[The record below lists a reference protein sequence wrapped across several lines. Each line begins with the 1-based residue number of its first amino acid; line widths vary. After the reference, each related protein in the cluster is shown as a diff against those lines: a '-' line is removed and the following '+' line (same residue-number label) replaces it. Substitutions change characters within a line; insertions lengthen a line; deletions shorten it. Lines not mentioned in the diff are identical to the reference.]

1 MVSTPHPFLT
11 VPQKDPA
18 PRSQDVDA
26 ESLQLIAL
34 SLFAAQEHRQPA
46 NQGLTRCIWLAAGL
60 DYDVGTGRSRFDIK
74 LKEPGTISPRK
85 EFGAAAGKGRAVCE
99 LQRLH
104 FTSPD
109 GVRLAREFW
118 EILRR
123 KKGCTLNRL
132 YRSAN
137 DEALWLAYSEWDS
150 LTDLAGARREAARSP
165 LNRRLHSLLKASSE
179 RAFEPFGP
187 VHSVHGVNFAAAPT
201 AMLVNFLEE
210 MDEPEAA
217 LGFLAEAPGH
227 ISHLLLHE
235 VGKSKTLACFA
246 HFDTQHHAEEMRLKL
261 SQESAL
267 QDFQPAA
274 ELFMV

>member
-1 MVSTPHPFLT
+1 
-11 VPQKDPA
+11 
-18 PRSQDVDA
+18 
-26 ESLQLIAL
+26 
-34 SLFAAQEHRQPA
+34 
-46 NQGLTRCIWLAAGL
+46 
-60 DYDVGTGRSRFDIK
+60 
-74 LKEPGTISPRK
+74 
-85 EFGAAAGKGRAVCE
+85 

-104 FTSPD
+104 FTSQD

-123 KKGCTLNRL
+123 KKGCKLSRL

-150 LTDLAGARREAARSP
+150 LTDLAGARREAARSA
-165 LNRRLHSLLKASSE
+165 LNRRLHTLLKASSE
-179 RAFEPFGP
+179 RAYEPFGP
-187 VHSVHGVNFAAAPT
+187 VHSTHGVNFAAAPT

-217 LGFLAEAPGH
+217 LNFMAEAAGH
-227 ISHLLLHE
+227 ISHILLHE

-246 HFDTQHHAEEMRLKL
+246 HFDTLHHAEEMRLVL
-261 SQESAL
+261 SQQPAL
-267 QDFQPAA
+267 QDFQPVA